1 MPAYIEWAIE
11 GRQELSRN
19 LRSLELS
26 MEDWKEALGSAAELL
41 TKTFSQDVFSTKGA
55 AVGARWRPLS
65 PATVARKARSGQST
79 DLLVGSGAMK
89 AAFASRVTAKMAV
102 ISNPTPYFK
111 FHQSNRPRSGRLP
124 RRVMMRLGEIQREQV
139 VKEFQKVWLEKLKKA

>member
-65 PATVARKARSGQST
+65 PASWLTRRPST
-79 DLLVGSGAMK
+79 LPGM
-89 AAFASRVTAKMAV
+89 
-102 ISNPTPYFK
+102 P
-111 FHQSNRPRSGRLP
+111 PRLR
-124 RRVMMRLGEIQREQV
+124 
-139 VKEFQKVWLEKLKKA
+139 W